1 LDLSPRLPSHAHST
15 GESACIGSGS
25 MSLARKYA
33 IDNHRCRDRYVC
45 ADEYRELGFQVSV
58 DRSGPDTDYCLG
70 GRSGLGFGHHWRN
83 EVVIGDHLLL
93 HRRRESL
100 LDIAILRAAG
110 DVVQLAGIRIEI
122 VELENRSRT
131 LEVGAL
137 MLGLELARLVSG
149 EHLLPSG
156 VGAAVHGP
164 VFHLRR
170 DVVNQLP
177 ALVADRAGQ
186 IEGGRFGF
194 RPETAVSVMQPC
206 AED

>member
-1 LDLSPRLPSHAHST
+1 MLKSRIRIPDGRLPAYSRLLLFLS
-15 GESACIGSGS
+15 
-25 MSLARKYA
+25 
-33 IDNHRCRDRYVC
+33 
-45 ADEYRELGFQVSV
+45 
-58 DRSGPDTDYCLG
+58 G
-70 GRSGLGFGHHWRN
+70 GRSGPGFGHDWRN

-93 HRRRESL
+93 HRRREGL
-100 LDIAILRAAG
+100 LDVAELRTAC
-110 DVVQLAGIRIEI
+110 DIIQLAGIRVEI
-122 VELENRSRT
+122 VELQNRPRT

-137 MLGLELARLVSG
+137 MLRLELTRLVSG

-177 ALVADRAGQ
+177 ALVADGAGQ

-194 RPETAVSVMQPC
+194 RPKAAVSVMQPG
-206 AED
+206 AEDVFARLVFPSGQQGKEAAARKTLRHRAVAR